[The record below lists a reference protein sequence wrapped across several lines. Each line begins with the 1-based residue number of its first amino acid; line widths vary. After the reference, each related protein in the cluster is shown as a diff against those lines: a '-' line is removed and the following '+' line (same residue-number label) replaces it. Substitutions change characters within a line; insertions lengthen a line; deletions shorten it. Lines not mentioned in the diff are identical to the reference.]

1 MLVSG
6 KYLHILVINFFYENV
21 NVQVF
26 FFFSRMMKCLIL
38 CLFLATI
45 FNIAN
50 SGVVLSRS
58 KTCTEWDYDGASDG
72 CCPRI
77 DSYFQGEKVQGS
89 FIIQSEMV
97 NGYCHYVEERNYAS
111 KGLWMCGDNWWY
123 GFLSDKGQCKGF
135 IHASTDSKPNVHVQ
149 DDSLQWKWVYVIYD
163 GSDAD
168 LKFICVI

>member
-1 MLVSG
+1 
-6 KYLHILVINFFYENV
+6 
-21 NVQVF
+21 
-26 FFFSRMMKCLIL
+26 MMKCLIL
-38 CLFLATI
+38 CLFLAII

-72 CCPRI
+72 CCPSI
-77 DSYFQGEKVQGS
+77 DLYFQGKKVQGS

-97 NGYCHYVEERNYAS
+97 NGYCHYVKEGDYAS

-135 IHASTDSKPNVHVQ
+135 IHASTDSKPNVRVQ
-149 DDSLQWKWVYVIYD
+149 DDSLQLKEVEYGIDV
-163 GSDAD
+163 D
-168 LKFICVI
+168 LKFKCVDLCL